1 MNIRYSDNKKKQ
13 TLNKGNVSSQDM
25 IWLESESETYN
36 KRIVN
41 AGIPHS
47 THSVLKFRNSK
58 LRSKIASDGEGCL
71 YSKLASGN
79 VLNRNGD

>member
-41 AGIPHS
+41 AGIDPTS
-47 THSVLKFRNSK
+47 CVT
-58 LRSKIASDGEGCL
+58 
-71 YSKLASGN
+71 
-79 VLNRNGD
+79 

>member
-1 MNIRYSDNKKKQ
+1 
-13 TLNKGNVSSQDM
+13 M
-25 IWLESESETYN
+25 IWLENESETYN
-36 KRIVN
+36 KRILN

-58 LRSKIASDGEGCL
+58 LRSKIDSDSEGCL

-79 VLNRNGD
+79 VLNRNGDWYVD